1 MGTEFDM
8 LWSKESKIQL
18 DRIVFYLRGK
28 WTAKEVNKFLTQ
40 IKEFERIVVKFPEI
54 YAESNKKIGLR
65 RAVLSKYNS
74 VIYKIDWEKALI
86 KIYTIFDNRQHPE
99 KLK

>member
-28 WTAKEVNKFLTQ
+28 WTAKEVNKLLTQ
-40 IKEFERIVVKFPEI
+40 IKEFEPIVVKFPEI

-65 RAVLSKYNS
+65 
-74 VIYKIDWEKALI
+74 
-86 KIYTIFDNRQHPE
+86 
-99 KLK
+99 